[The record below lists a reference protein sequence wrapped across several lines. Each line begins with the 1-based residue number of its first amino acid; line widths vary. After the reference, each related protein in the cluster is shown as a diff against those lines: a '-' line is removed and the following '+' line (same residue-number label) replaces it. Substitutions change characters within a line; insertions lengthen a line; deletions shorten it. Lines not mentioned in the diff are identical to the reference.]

1 MRDRE
6 MLSVEVRNALRWLLA
21 TLALLLGVP
30 LLIGGA
36 FVGALYLAHGGTAAR
51 PHGHSFIVSATGIDV
66 TGTTVVWDVE
76 THGGFHGDGETYV
89 VLSFDDDRALDAIQS
104 NPSWKPLP
112 LSENL
117 SLLVHGRQTDVGIR
131 RVPLTWRMLDL
142 EAEDTP
148 LFPDCDQGYYLFIDR
163 HSRAATGSAML
174 SSLPRL
180 AQLYA
185 RALRSRFAHIVLFR
199 RRQLKS
205 VLRTRAFANRPPGGF
220 SHRLHQNRPFICPK
234 RQKFSAFSLSVS
246 DFKVLKC

>member
-66 TGTTVVWDVE
+66 TGTTVVCDVE
-76 THGGFHGDGETYV
+76 THGGFLGDGETYV

-131 RVPLTWRMLDL
+131 RVPLTWRMLDP
-142 EAEDTP
+142 EAEDVP
-148 LFPDCDQGYYLFIDR
+148 LFPACGQGYYLFIDR
-163 HSRAATGSAML
+163 HSESRDKHSDAELFDRA
-174 SSLPRL
+174 SLNYTLALYDLRERRL
-180 AQLYA
+180 YYFEDD
-185 RALRSRFAHIVLFR
+185 S
-199 RRQLKS
+199 
-205 VLRTRAFANRPPGGF
+205 
-220 SHRLHQNRPFICPK
+220 
-234 RQKFSAFSLSVS
+234 
-246 DFKVLKC
+246 